1 MSSIAPLKIGEVAKQ
16 TGVSVGTLR
25 YYESLQLLPSA
36 KRGDNGYRYYDR
48 TAIEQVEFI
57 RQAQSLG
64 FSLSEIRQIMN
75 ARHLDDGPCELVK
88 DLLQQKINQL
98 SLQAHRILAFKAE
111 LEGYRDRWLTLQIQP
126 LTDEIC
132 PLIAT
137 VEVPDAAEQPD
148 RPSLVGAVGEQPGL
162 TLRDYPR

>member
-1 MSSIAPLKIGEVAKQ
+1 
-16 TGVSVGTLR
+16 
-25 YYESLQLLPSA
+25 
-36 KRGDNGYRYYDR
+36 
-48 TAIEQVEFI
+48 
-57 RQAQSLG
+57 
-64 FSLSEIRQIMN
+64 MN